1 MITLK
6 ANQHM
11 SLLIIGPIGCHVIF
25 IESQKVD
32 PIDVKTAAKFA
43 GFPLLFY
50 CYLPLSAWIISTPWK
65 WGHCQSLIGW
75 LMHILRSISKNFF
88 ELVRLHIFLNRRA
101 RRLMVFFANAFENV
115 SRIKFL
121 KLKRMDWGSF
131 VLSHYGSKAQ
141 RSITEIMGHFFM
153 LMKWEFKGW
162 LGLGL
167 AITGAIYVLRRKD
180 NFFGRFVVA
189 IFAVS
194 LLVFGIMLE
203 SDPYIPLNTHIMSR
217 LWLQPTIF
225 YVTFIA
231 FGVKC
236 FTILI
241 KEIHDRL
248 DNLPPLAYDLISGG
262 ILEAI
267 VWVTSILCAVT
278 VFVYNDRSQLHIFEV
293 F

>member
-1 MITLK
+1 
-6 ANQHM
+6 
-11 SLLIIGPIGCHVIF
+11 
-25 IESQKVD
+25 
-32 PIDVKTAAKFA
+32 
-43 GFPLLFY
+43 
-50 CYLPLSAWIISTPWK
+50 
-65 WGHCQSLIGW
+65 
-75 LMHILRSISKNFF
+75 
-88 ELVRLHIFLNRRA
+88 
-101 RRLMVFFANAFENV
+101 
-115 SRIKFL
+115 
-121 KLKRMDWGSF
+121 
-131 VLSHYGSKAQ
+131 
-141 RSITEIMGHFFM
+141 M